1 MNIKYVVA
9 KRAFTYGIDE
19 IIESLSEINGIPKDE
34 VRIADVLGM
43 IDEWAYEDLRS
54 PVSRHDLSLTYL
66 DAEGNEINEDQIEE

>member
-19 IIESLSEINGIPKDE
+19 IIESLSETLGVPKDK
-34 VRIADVLGM
+34 VRIEDVLGM

-54 PVSRHDLSLTYL
+54 PISRHDLSLTYL
-66 DAEGNEINEDQIEE
+66 DADGNEINEDQIEE

>member
-9 KRAFTYGIDE
+9 KRSFTYGIDE
-19 IIESLSEINGIPKDE
+19 IAESLSEINGIPKDE
-34 VRIADVLGM
+34 VSITDVLSM

-66 DAEGNEINEDQIEE
+66 DADGNEINEDQIEE

>member
-19 IIESLSEINGIPKDE
+19 IVESLSEMNGVPKDQVGIME
-34 VRIADVLGM
+34 VLSM

-54 PVSRHDLSLTYL
+54 PISRHDLSLTYL
-66 DAEGNEINEDQIEE
+66 DADGNEINEDQIEE